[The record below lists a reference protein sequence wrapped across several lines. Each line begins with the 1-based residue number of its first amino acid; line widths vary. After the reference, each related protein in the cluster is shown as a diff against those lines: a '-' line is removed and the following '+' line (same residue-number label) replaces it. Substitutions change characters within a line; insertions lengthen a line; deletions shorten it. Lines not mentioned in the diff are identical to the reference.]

1 MLDQLTTNGGT
12 ILEQSLRNMT
22 LEFFGSGK
30 HKISP
35 DNLLEKKNVLLLDVR
50 TKEEYES
57 ISIKFGGFSNIICKN
72 IPLNELPDRIDE
84 IPKERFIAIFCPAN
98 FRSSMTYLY
107 LLSKGFTNVRI
118 IEGGYAA
125 LTDAIMPGKLLKS
138 IS

>member
-1 MLDQLTTNGGT
+1 
-12 ILEQSLRNMT
+12 LEQSLRNMT

-35 DNLLEKKNVLLLDVR
+35 DNLLKEKDVLLLDVR
-50 TKEEYES
+50 TKEEHEC
-57 ISIKFGGFSNIICKN
+57 ISIKFGIYSNIICKN

-107 LLSKGFTNVRI
+107 LLSKGFTNIRI
-118 IEGGYAA
+118 LEGGYAA
-125 LTDAIMPGKLLKS
+125 LTEAVLPGKIVKI

>member
-1 MLDQLTTNGGT
+1 MEQL
-12 ILEQSLRNMT
+12 LRNMT

-35 DNLLEKKNVLLLDVR
+35 DNLLEIKNVLLLDVR
-50 TKEEYES
+50 TKEEHES
-57 ISIKFGGFSNIICKN
+57 ISIKFGVHSNIICKN

-107 LLSKGFTNVRI
+107 LLSKGFTNIRVL
-118 IEGGYAA
+118 EGGYAA
-125 LTDAIMPGKLLKS
+125 LTDAIMPGKLLKI
-138 IS
+138 ISSSLHENL

>member
-1 MLDQLTTNGGT
+1 M
-12 ILEQSLRNMT
+12 EQSLRNMT

-57 ISIKFGGFSNIICKN
+57 ISIKFGGISNIICKN

-125 LTDAIMPGKLLKS
+125 LTDAIMPGKLFKS

>member
-1 MLDQLTTNGGT
+1 M
-12 ILEQSLRNMT
+12 EQSLRNMT

-35 DNLLEKKNVLLLDVR
+35 DNLLKKKNVLLLDVR

-84 IPKERFIAIFCPAN
+84 ISKERFIAIFCPAN
-98 FRSSMTYLY
+98 FRSSMTYIY

-125 LTDAIMPGKLLKS
+125 LTDAIMPGKLLKI